1 MKLEEL
7 MEKLNSP
14 EWMDLEFK
22 ASVAGLPKSAYETA
36 CAFANTKG
44 GHIILGVQEKNDEY
58 VIVGVSNVDK
68 VQNDFISTLNAGQ
81 KFNHDIHPSEHL
93 IKIDGKTVLVFW
105 IPEASRTNKPV
116 YLNGDIRQTYIRK
129 GGCDQKA
136 SRVQIER
143 MLRDA
148 DSDRWDSQSWQ
159 FPLEEAFDDK
169 SIKWYRTVFNER
181 NPGTDVSLTDEE
193 FLYQWGYLIRDG
205 QELLPTRAAII
216 LFGSS
221 TAIHHMLPR
230 PTLDVQWIPS
240 DHNEPLPEVR
250 WLDRIVFEENLI
262 ITWRQ
267 LVQKYMQYEPRP
279 FSLDPHTLMR
289 NDTPDSYRV
298 FREAAINLLIHQD
311 YADHSRKSVIKFY
324 KDMIEFWNPGDVFG
338 SEENILEPGEKEV
351 RNPRIAAAFRR
362 LSLCEQA
369 GTGLRMMCNL
379 WQDMGNPLP
388 EFDNDR
394 SQKSFGFYLSLAPE
408 NAIMSSSPQVPPQVP
423 PQVIKLLKVCAGEL
437 SRTELQDRLG
447 LVDRE
452 NFRKEYLKPA
462 LESGVIEMTIPD
474 KPRSSHQKYRLS
486 ESGNK
491 VLKMTKS
498 KNVN

>member
-1 MKLEEL
+1 MQLKEL
-7 MEKLNSP
+7 MEKISSP
-14 EWMDLEFK
+14 EWTDLEFK
-22 ASVAGLPKSAYETA
+22 ESAGGLPKSAYETA

-44 GHIILGVQEKNDEY
+44 GHIVLGVQEKNGNYE
-58 VIVGVSNVDK
+58 IVGVSNVDK
-68 VQNDFISTLNAGQ
+68 IQNNFISTLHAGQ
-81 KFNHDIHPSEHL
+81 KFNHDIHPSEQL
-93 IKIDGKTVLVFW
+93 FNIDGKIILVFW

-116 YLNGDIRQTYIRK
+116 YLNGDIRQTYTRK

-136 SRVQIER
+136 TKAQIER

-148 DSDRWDSQSWQ
+148 AADRWDSQSWQ
-159 FPLEEAFDDK
+159 FSLNEAFDDK
-169 SIKWYRTVFNER
+169 SVKWYRSVFNER
-181 NPGTDVSLTDEE
+181 NPGTDVSLTDED
-193 FLYQWGYLIRDG
+193 FLYQWGYLVRVG
-205 QELLPTRAAII
+205 KELLPTRAAIM
-216 LFGSS
+216 LFGSP

-250 WLDRIVFEENLI
+250 WLDRIVFEDNLI

-267 LVQKYMQYEPRP
+267 LVQKYMQYEPKP
-279 FSLDPHTLMR
+279 FSIDPHTLMR
-289 NDTPDSYRV
+289 IDTPDSYRV

-338 SEENILEPGEKEV
+338 SDENILEPGEKEV

-369 GTGLRMMCNL
+369 GTGLRMMCSL
-379 WQDMGNPLP
+379 WKDMGNPVP

-394 SQKSFGFYLSLAPE
+394 GRKAFGFYLSLAPE
-408 NAIMSSSPQVPPQVP
+408 NAIMKATTQVPQQVS
-423 PQVIKLLKVCAGEL
+423 PQVIKLLKICDGDS
-437 SRTELQDRLG
+437 SRSDLQEQLG
-447 LVDRE
+447 LLDRE

-462 LESGVIEMTIPD
+462 VESGVLEMTIPD
-474 KPRSSHQKYRLS
+474 KPRSSSQKYRLS
-486 ESGNK
+486 ESGIRF
-491 VLKMTKS
+491 LKELG
-498 KNVN
+498 NI